1 MPSRKLGHLASLS
14 IRSVE
19 ATWKIIRKDSYLSQP
34 VKYQRKTSG
43 DLEHQPLLTIT
54 MHLSSPWYP
63 WRLSREPGLP
73 SPSLPPYLEI
83 MRRYLAGTLS

>member
-1 MPSRKLGHLASLS
+1 MPSRKLGLLASLS
-14 IRSVE
+14 IQSVE
-19 ATWKIIRKDSYLSQP
+19 ATWKTVKKDSYLSQP

-43 DLEHQPLLTIT
+43 DLEHQPLLTVT
-54 MHLSSPWYP
+54 MHLSSPRCP

-83 MRRYLAGTLS
+83 IRIYVAGTVS